1 MLGFPAFLEAG
12 DALKIQKS
20 PEKYG
25 QWDAFSRK
33 AGEIPDFSLQK
44 RAQVIQCFYLCGLP
58 VRFLYKKD
66 GKP

>member
-12 DALKIQKS
+12 DALEIQKS

-58 VRFLYKKD
+58 VRFL
-66 GKP
+66 